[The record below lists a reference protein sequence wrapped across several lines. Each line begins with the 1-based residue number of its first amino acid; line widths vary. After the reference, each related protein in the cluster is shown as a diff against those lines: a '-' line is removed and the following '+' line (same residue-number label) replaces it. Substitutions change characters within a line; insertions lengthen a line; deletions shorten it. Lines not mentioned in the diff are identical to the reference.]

1 MTPEV
6 PQVFS
11 DGVGVSV
18 DQLSG
23 ERKLVES
30 LIPELT
36 LCLRGEHALAGA
48 GQRGRE
54 HKGLHQIGM
63 HPRHTL
69 RDAAADVITGDD
81 DIGQAQ
87 FLDQSDDAAGLG
99 GGAVEV
105 ADRHLVFVRA
115 AETAQIGNDDVGDL
129 AEYGDDP
136 AVVMPVAGPSVQQH
150 DGRRAPGPVAVEGQP
165 KPVHWRAARPHWPIL
180 ATCQP
185 DWCKVSESPVM
196 TARMVRHESD
206 GQLSMSLCAC
216 GPAINR
222 PSS

>member
-1 MTPEV
+1 
-6 PQVFS
+6 
-11 DGVGVSV
+11 
-18 DQLSG
+18 
-23 ERKLVES
+23 
-30 LIPELT
+30 
-36 LCLRGEHALAGA
+36 
-48 GQRGRE
+48 
-54 HKGLHQIGM
+54 M

-81 DIGQAQ
+81 DVGQAQ

-105 ADRHLVFVRA
+105 PDRHLVFVGA
-115 AETAQIGNDDVGDL
+115 AETAQIGNDDVGYL
-129 AEYGDDP
+129 AEYGNDA
-136 AVVMPVAGPSVQQH
+136 AVVMPVAGPSVQQY
-150 DGRRAPGPVAVEGQP
+150 DGRRAPGPVAVEGQS

-185 DWCKVSESPVM
+185 DWCNVSESPVM
-196 TARMVRHESD
+196 TARMARHESD